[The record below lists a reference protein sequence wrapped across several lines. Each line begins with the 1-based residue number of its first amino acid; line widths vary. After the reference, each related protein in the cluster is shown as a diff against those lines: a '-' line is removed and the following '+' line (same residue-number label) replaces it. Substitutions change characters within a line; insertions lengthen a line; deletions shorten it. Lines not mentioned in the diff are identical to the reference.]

1 MYQLIQI
8 LQDVT
13 VYNNN
18 LPLELYTQHI
28 QMQAN
33 KIIIPSRSMI
43 SGVQRSHFNLVP
55 LLWFTV
61 RKIIWKKKPP
71 WFKNDYGTHFRL
83 PGGDFLRTDTATQAN
98 AMTAVYIFI
107 TVFINNSTNA
117 IKQYLMLFSFPS
129 LCFPAG
135 LSLMRVSEIRT
146 H

>member
-61 RKIIWKKKPP
+61 RKII
-71 WFKNDYGTHFRL
+71 
-83 PGGDFLRTDTATQAN
+83 
-98 AMTAVYIFI
+98 
-107 TVFINNSTNA
+107 
-117 IKQYLMLFSFPS
+117 
-129 LCFPAG
+129 
-135 LSLMRVSEIRT
+135 
-146 H
+146 